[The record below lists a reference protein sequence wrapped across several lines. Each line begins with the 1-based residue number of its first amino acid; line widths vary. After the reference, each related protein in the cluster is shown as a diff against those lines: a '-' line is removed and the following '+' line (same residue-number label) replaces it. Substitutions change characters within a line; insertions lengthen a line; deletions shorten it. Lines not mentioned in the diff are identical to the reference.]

1 MTVVVAYVD
10 ESNKKIIMGADI
22 CIVYGSMEFEK
33 VSDKIKVFKVTT
45 SSSEG
50 KKKRKLKAVKE
61 VAEKVT
67 TEEMVLGFAGT
78 WAVIQQIM
86 YNLEV
91 PEYVGQDLVGYMVRD
106 VAPAI
111 KDLADLGETEPL
123 SVMVGFKGRLFEID
137 EQFSV
142 TENFKNYSAIGSGA
156 NHAKASLYAQRDSSL
171 SPTEKV
177 TEALECAANFIINV
191 KAPFTYHTIY
201 S

>member
-10 ESNKKIIMGADI
+10 ESNSKIIMGADT
-22 CIVYGSMEFEK
+22 CIVYGSMEFQR

-45 SSSEG
+45 SAGEG

-61 VAEKVT
+61 VAEKAT

-86 YNLEV
+86 YNLEL
-91 PEYVGQDLVGYMVRD
+91 PEYTGQELMDYIIRD
-106 VAPAI
+106 VVPSLR
-111 KDLADLGETEPL
+111 DLADLGETDPL
-123 SVMVGFKGRLFEID
+123 SIMIGFRGRLFEVD

-142 TENFKNYSAIGSGA
+142 TENFVNYSAIGSGA
-156 NHAKASLYAQRDSSL
+156 KHAQASFYALRDSNL

-177 TEALECAANFIINV
+177 TEALECAANFVINV